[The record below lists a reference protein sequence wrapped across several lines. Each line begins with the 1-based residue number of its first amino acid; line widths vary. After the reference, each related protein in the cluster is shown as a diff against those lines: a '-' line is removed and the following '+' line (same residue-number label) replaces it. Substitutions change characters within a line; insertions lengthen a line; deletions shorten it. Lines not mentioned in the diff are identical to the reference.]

1 MTNLRP
7 PSLSQV
13 MAQNTAQSQAQY
25 SASQSGGSSGGPSG
39 GGSSGGSSAG
49 SSAGYTAPNYGTGGP
64 IRSQDFNAGWRH
76 DNNGNWV
83 NINAPSGSQYHGTQ
97 GLPDWQKNCNNTP
110 NVIPQ
115 QQPQNDAFRQQQ
127 EMERQQREMLER
139 QNEQNRQMQQQQ
151 MDAMRQQNDAWQK
164 RQEEMQNNMRRM
176 QAETPNFITDRHMFE
191 KMTGYAGKNDQERKV
206 VDDYWNNA
214 SIAKNKNASHYYDD
228 IKNGVAT
235 PDYERGRPEYS
246 QAQATYSRIAKYK
259 QMNSGQLAN
268 LFKNGE
274 LTSGELA
281 LLSKENPSLAMDVAF
296 TNSLNNAGK
305 VNFEADQLAMSNDI
319 LTKWHTD
326 LNNDERKSL
335 LANALSEDTNISN
348 AMNDTKNKANK
359 LAELQKSVLEVSDSV
374 DKELEGKNVSKAYAN
389 ALKAKRSGEIHTAI
403 ASAQIDYSNAMN
415 YQRDLIEN
423 KKYDIDYQRQLENRK
438 FQVGQQVFFGR
449 ENQRISQENALYDT
463 KLGLQKNQWE
473 YEQKLRQEQEIRNNP
488 TLATQQMIDQYRKMG
503 VNAQRSDAEI
513 IADVQQ
519 KVANGRSLGEVLSEL
534 NQAFQGK
541 QEYKTIQRLHNGQ
554 VSDREKQQFSM
565 QQAAQENAWAM
576 QKMAVANQYE
586 MANTLQKYNLSEKT
600 DQRKAIQELV
610 STGQMSVAEAK
621 ALQRNINGNWNGAS
635 GAELLFAEDGT
646 WIKSQLKETT
656 NKSGGIECAEY
667 ISRMT
672 GTRVGNT
679 WEEKKKLNREKTGKI
694 GSIMVWQPSQKGAF
708 AKYGHAGIIVG
719 EDGNNWIVKN
729 ANYKVDGKVS
739 TIRVPKNM
747 PGAQYRSTNL
757 LGKIG
762 AQTQQ
767 TSPAQSML
775 DAVNAGTLTIQEA
788 LSQYGTS
795 KEGQAMKTELMN
807 LYSQQGGHQFNSN
820 NGEYQQM
827 AQQIED
833 LKALRND
840 EMMSSS
846 VGPDGLG
853 AFTRTSFA
861 PWNWGK
867 KDAYLAKANQVLNNS
882 VLNKL
887 IESKAN
893 GATFGALS
901 DTELSML
908 QKSSN
913 VLNALAIRDKD
924 GNITG
929 FKGTEENFQRAI
941 DNMISQSELVMQRM
955 SQKGVQGKPQ
965 NNPYGFG
972 NFGNFMTSAG
982 KSLASY
988 FN

>member
-97 GLPDWQKNCNNTP
+97 GLPDWQKNRNNTP

-115 QQPQNDAFRQQQ
+115 QQPQNDVFRQQQ

-214 SIAKNKNASHYYDD
+214 SIAKNKNANHYYDE

-274 LTSGELA
+274 LTSGDLA

-326 LNNDERKSL
+326 LNNDERQSL
-335 LANALSEDTNISN
+335 LANALSNDTNIAN
-348 AMNDTKNKANK
+348 ALNDTKSKADK

-438 FQVGQQVFFGR
+438 FQVGQNIFMGR
-449 ENQRISQENALYDT
+449 ENQRIQQENALYDT

-473 YEQKLRQEQEIRNNP
+473 YEQKLQQEQEIRNNP

-554 VSDREKQQFSM
+554 VSDKEKQQFAM

-694 GSIMVWQPSQKGAF
+694 GSIMVWQP
-708 AKYGHAGIIVG
+708 AKTGKLATFGHAGIIVG
-719 EDGNNWIVKN
+719 EDGENWLVKN
-729 ANYKVDGKVS
+729 ANYKIDGKIS
-739 TIRVPKNM
+739 TIKVPKNM

-757 LGKIG
+757 M
-762 AQTQQ
+762 
-767 TSPAQSML
+767 S
-775 DAVNAGTLTIQEA
+775 
-788 LSQYGTS
+788 
-795 KEGQAMKTELMN
+795 
-807 LYSQQGGHQFNSN
+807 
-820 NGEYQQM
+820 
-827 AQQIED
+827 QIE
-833 LKALRND
+833 
-840 EMMSSS
+840 SGIGSTTGS
-846 VGPDGLG
+846 VD
-853 AFTRTSFA
+853 S
-861 PWNWGK
+861 
-867 KDAYLAKANQVLNNS
+867 
-882 VLNKL
+882 
-887 IESKAN
+887 
-893 GATFGALS
+893 
-901 DTELSML
+901 
-908 QKSSN
+908 
-913 VLNALAIRDKD
+913 
-924 GNITG
+924 
-929 FKGTEENFQRAI
+929 
-941 DNMISQSELVMQRM
+941 
-955 SQKGVQGKPQ
+955 
-965 NNPYGFG
+965 
-972 NFGNFMTSAG
+972 
-982 KSLASY
+982 
-988 FN
+988 

>member
-1 MTNLRP
+1 M
-7 PSLSQV
+7 
-13 MAQNTAQSQAQY
+13 
-25 SASQSGGSSGGPSG
+25 
-39 GGSSGGSSAG
+39 
-49 SSAGYTAPNYGTGGP
+49 
-64 IRSQDFNAGWRH
+64 
-76 DNNGNWV
+76 

-97 GLPDWQKNCNNTP
+97 GLPDWQKNRNNTP
-110 NVIPQ
+110 TITP
-115 QQPQNDAFRQQQ
+115 QQPQNDVFRQQQ

-151 MDAMRQQNDAWQK
+151 MDTMRQQNDAWQK

-176 QAETPNFITDRHMFE
+176 QAETPNFITDRKMFE
-191 KMTGYAGKNDQERKV
+191 KMTGYDGKNDQERKV

-214 SIAKNKNASHYYDD
+214 SVTKNKNSSHYYDE

-235 PDYERGRPEYS
+235 PDYERGRPEYA

-274 LTSGELA
+274 LTSGDLA

-374 DKELEGKNVSKAYAN
+374 DKELEGKNVSRAYAE

-438 FQVGQQVFFGR
+438 FQVGQAIFMGR

-554 VSDREKQQFSM
+554 VSDREKQQFAV

-576 QKMAVANQYE
+576 QKMAVANQYGIQ
-586 MANTLQKYNLSEKT
+586 NTLMQYDLSNKKEQQK
-600 DQRKAIQELV
+600 AVQELV
-610 STGQMSVAEAK
+610 SSGQMSVAEAK
-621 ALQRNINGNWNGAS
+621 ALQRNISGNWNGAS

-667 ISRMT
+667 ISRIT

-694 GSIMVWQPSQKGAF
+694 GSIMVWQP
-708 AKYGHAGIIVG
+708 AKTGKLATFGHAGIIVG
-719 EDGNNWIVKN
+719 EDGDNWLVKN

-739 TIRVPKNM
+739 TIKVPKNM

-762 AQTQQ
+762 TQMQQTQQQ

-807 LYSQQGGHQFNSN
+807 LYSQQGGHQFNPN
-820 NGEYQQM
+820 NGEYAQM

-901 DTELSML
+901 DTELNML

-941 DNMISQSELVMQRM
+941 DNMISQSELVMHRM
-955 SQKGVQGKPQ
+955 SQKGVQGNPQ

-972 NFGNFMTSAG
+972 HFGNFMTSAG
-982 KSLASY
+982 KSLSSY

>member
-49 SSAGYTAPNYGTGGP
+49 SSVGYTAPNYGTGGP

-97 GLPDWQKNCNNTP
+97 GLPDWQKNRSSSTP
-110 NVIPQ
+110 TQQLP
-115 QQPQNDAFRQQQ
+115 QQPQNDVFRQQQ

-139 QNEQNRQMQQQQ
+139 QNEQ
-151 MDAMRQQNDAWQK
+151 RQQNDAWQK

-176 QAETPNFITDRHMFE
+176 QAETPNFITDRKMFE
-191 KMTGYAGKNDQERKV
+191 KMTGYDGKNDQERKV

-214 SIAKNKNASHYYDD
+214 SIAKNKNASHYYDE

-274 LTSGELA
+274 LTSGDLA

-296 TNSLNNAGK
+296 TNSLNHAGQ
-305 VNFEADQLAMSNDI
+305 VNFEKDQLAMSNDI
-319 LTKWHTD
+319 IKNWFTD
-326 LNNDERKSL
+326 MNNDERQSL
-335 LANALSEDTNISN
+335 LANALSNDTNIAN
-348 AMNDTKNKANK
+348 ALNDTKNKADK

-438 FQVGQQVFFGR
+438 FQVGQNIFMGR
-449 ENQRISQENALYDT
+449 ENQRIQQENALYDT

-473 YEQKLRQEQEIRNNP
+473 YEQKLQQEQEIRNNP

-513 IADVQQ
+513 IADVQNQ
-519 KVANGRSLGEVLSEL
+519 VANGRSLGEVLSDL
-534 NQAFQGK
+534 NRAFQGK

-554 VSDREKQQFSM
+554 VSDKEKQQFSM

-610 STGQMSVAEAK
+610 SSGQMSVPEAK
-621 ALQRNINGNWNGAS
+621 ALQRNISGNWNGAS

-694 GSIMVWQPSQKGAF
+694 GSIMVWQP
-708 AKYGHAGIIVG
+708 AKTGKLATFGHAGIIVG
-719 EDGNNWIVKN
+719 EDGNNWLVKN
-729 ANYKVDGKVS
+729 ANYKVDGKIS
-739 TIRVPKNM
+739 TIKVPKNM

-757 LGKIG
+757 ISQIESGAKNTTTGVSPEAQHWLNVINKGELDLSTALTKIG
-762 AQTQQ
+762 
-767 TSPAQSML
+767 S
-775 DAVNAGTLTIQEA
+775 
-788 LSQYGTS
+788 S
-795 KEGQAMKTELMN
+795 KEAMGLKNEIITAMN
-807 LYSQQGGHQFNSN
+807 AQGGRTVREANDPAVIRMNELANDVGRLLANENQMNNVSGGIQWANFNLIN
-820 NGEYQQM
+820 
-827 AQQIED
+827 
-833 LKALRND
+833 K
-840 EMMSSS
+840 
-846 VGPDGLG
+846 
-853 AFTRTSFA
+853 
-861 PWNWGK
+861 GK
-867 KDAYLAKANQVLNNS
+867 SDYLANVQ
-882 VLNKL
+882 KL
-887 IESKAN
+887 LEDKTLQEIVDRKSA

-901 DTELSML
+901 DTELKALQSASSVLAGAAKRDDKGKIIGFDISEAEMKRQLEIL
-908 QKSSN
+908 QK
-913 VLNALAIRDKD
+913 
-924 GNITG
+924 
-929 FKGTEENFQRAI
+929 
-941 DNMISQSELVMQRM
+941 
-955 SQKGVQGKPQ
+955 
-965 NNPYGFG
+965 
-972 NFGNFMTSAG
+972 
-982 KSLASY
+982 
-988 FN
+988 

>member
-25 SASQSGGSSGGPSG
+25 SASQSGGSSGSSSG
-39 GGSSGGSSAG
+39 GGSSTGSST
-49 SSAGYTAPNYGTGGP
+49 GYTAPNYGTGSP

-97 GLPDWQKNCNNTP
+97 GLPDWQKNHNNTP
-110 NVIPQ
+110 TITP
-115 QQPQNDAFRQQQ
+115 QQPQNDALRQQQ

-151 MDAMRQQNDAWQK
+151 MDAMRQQNDVWQK

-176 QAETPNFITDRHMFE
+176 QAETPNFITDRKMFE
-191 KMTGYAGKNDQERKV
+191 KMTGYDRKNDQERKV

-214 SIAKNKNASHYYDD
+214 NITKNKNASHYYDE
-228 IKNGVAT
+228 IKNSVAT

-259 QMNSGQLAN
+259 QMSSGQLAN

-274 LTSGELA
+274 LTSGDLA

-374 DKELEGKNVSKAYAN
+374 DKELEGKNVSRAYAE

-415 YQRDLIEN
+415 YQKDLIEN

-449 ENQRISQENALYDT
+449 ENQRLEQENALYNT

-554 VSDREKQQFSM
+554 VSDREKQQFAERNMALNHQYNMATLS
-565 QQAAQENAWAM
+565 QENTYKIQNELTKHDLTTQENREKVVM
-576 QKMAVANQYE
+576 ELVNKGVDPAVANAQIRS
-586 MANTLQKYNLSEKT
+586 AT
-600 DQRKAIQELV
+600 
-610 STGQMSVAEAK
+610 
-621 ALQRNINGNWNGAS
+621 
-635 GAELLFAEDGT
+635 
-646 WIKSQLKETT
+646 
-656 NKSGGIECAEY
+656 
-667 ISRMT
+667 
-672 GTRVGNT
+672 
-679 WEEKKKLNREKTGKI
+679 
-694 GSIMVWQPSQKGAF
+694 
-708 AKYGHAGIIVG
+708 
-719 EDGNNWIVKN
+719 NNWK
-729 ANYKVDGKVS
+729 
-739 TIRVPKNM
+739 
-747 PGAQYRSTNL
+747 
-757 LGKIG
+757 
-762 AQTQQ
+762 
-767 TSPAQSML
+767 
-775 DAVNAGTLTIQEA
+775 
-788 LSQYGTS
+788 
-795 KEGQAMKTELMN
+795 
-807 LYSQQGGHQFNSN
+807 
-820 NGEYQQM
+820 
-827 AQQIED
+827 
-833 LKALRND
+833 
-840 EMMSSS
+840 
-846 VGPDGLG
+846 
-853 AFTRTSFA
+853 
-861 PWNWGK
+861 
-867 KDAYLAKANQVLNNS
+867 
-882 VLNKL
+882 
-887 IESKAN
+887 
-893 GATFGALS
+893 
-901 DTELSML
+901 
-908 QKSSN
+908 
-913 VLNALAIRDKD
+913 
-924 GNITG
+924 
-929 FKGTEENFQRAI
+929 
-941 DNMISQSELVMQRM
+941 
-955 SQKGVQGKPQ
+955 
-965 NNPYGFG
+965 
-972 NFGNFMTSAG
+972 
-982 KSLASY
+982 
-988 FN
+988 